1 MTQAPAL
8 YLSILSETLE
18 VIGPISLMVLLGLT
32 LGRVGFIDDHFN
44 QIASRLVFSICLP
57 VLLFTTISQI
67 NLDTTINLVMTT
79 TLVCILSC
87 RIVRIGTKL
96 A

>member
-1 MTQAPAL
+1 M
-8 YLSILSETLE
+8 SETLL
-18 VIGPISLMVLLGLT
+18 VTGPIFLIVLLGLT
-32 LGRVGFIDDHFN
+32 LGRIRFIDDHFN

-57 VLLFTTISQI
+57 ALLFTTISQI
-67 NLDTTINLVMTT
+67 NLDTTINLVMTI

-87 RIVRIGTKL
+87 RIVRFGPKL